1 MRGST
6 LERLNFTRQSF
17 SMLHQGAHLFL
28 TGLGYGDMTP
38 ETSEGKVFVSVLIVT
53 SLLYL
58 SIPFGILGSAFTLAW
73 AQRSAVLAIR
83 KLRKHLANH
92 GFNSADVPK
101 LLEHFD
107 LNHDSEISL
116 VEFRTMI
123 NDVMIGLSDRE
134 VIDLFECL
142 DLRQEGRIRAPAFL
156 SILFPRSYEES
167 EFSVTGVSH
176 LISLPRTW
184 SPASMTAKH
193 RLVV

>member
-1 MRGST
+1 
-6 LERLNFTRQSF
+6 
-17 SMLHQGAHLFL
+17 
-28 TGLGYGDMTP
+28 
-38 ETSEGKVFVSVLIVT
+38 VT

-101 LLEHFD
+101 WLEHFD

-123 NDVMIGLSDRE
+123 NDMMIGLSDRE

-142 DLRQEGRIRAPAFL
+142 DLRKEGRIGVPVFL
-156 SILFPRSYEES
+156 AILFPRSYEENG
-167 EFSVTGVSH
+167 FTDFTGVSH

-184 SPASMTAKH
+184 SPASMTPKE